1 MTELYRHLVV
11 EGGKQVYTP
20 VLSLLGILNDGKLG
34 FYLHGLTMEGSSFW
48 RTIYNRYA
56 HIEHHGVLESSEDYL
71 IADAVGVAMR
81 DCHANFLIHRY
92 I

>member
-1 MTELYRHLVV
+1 MAELYRHLLV

-20 VLSLLGILNDGKLG
+20 VLSLLGIFNDGKLG

-48 RTIYNRYA
+48 RTIYNRCA